1 MAIKLTNKQIVE
13 QLDDLQLIAVAEK
26 FSMGLDAQ
34 LPREKANEHVIKF
47 AKDNDIDLSGV
58 IKDADKKAEE
68 LAKKEQEK
76 KAAKSAALKPT
87 AEKGQTLVYLKNAIK
102 FRGER
107 HDAGEYI
114 AVNESEKNY
123 LKRLKVLGRPPEEEE
138 EIYEE
143 PVK

>member
-13 QLDDLQLIAVAEK
+13 QLSDMDLIKVAEK
-26 FSMGLDAQ
+26 FSMGLNAQ
-34 LPREKANEHVIKF
+34 LPRAEANDHVIKF
-47 AKDNDIDLSGV
+47 AKENDIDLTGI

-68 LAKKEQEK
+68 LAKKEEEQ
-76 KAAKSAALKPT
+76 KAAKKAALKPN

-123 LKRLKVLGRPPEEEE
+123 LKRLKVLGKPPEEEE